1 MCRVTRTA
9 CKQVNW
15 RSLMPKQTSTWPT
28 EPLKKE
34 RRLRV
39 GSLEV
44 GVALDARSA
53 ERVRNSIPYRYVVRP
68 ALNRLSGARNGHNGN
83 GHAATVDDPTVYKAG
98 RIIDKP
104 LAQLTDAATPEA
116 RAIIEKI
123 SGYQWYHTIDL
134 GHGVST
140 PGYVDHRA
148 QLPFYHLPE
157 DMTGMRVLDVA
168 TFDGFWAFEFER
180 RGAEVV
186 AIDVASMRDIDIP
199 TNWLDEFDNSG
210 VDHEMGVGFRIAKEI
225 RGSKVQR
232 EICSVYDASPER
244 LGTFDMVFCSDLLIH
259 LRDPLRAMEA
269 IWTVTKGFA
278 VFADVYHPDL
288 DAFKG
293 NALAQFARAG
303 SGRSD
308 VWWRPNI
315 TCYQVWAQLARFS
328 RMEEKS
334 RFVLQANFQDPIPK
348 VVFHAYR

>member
-1 MCRVTRTA
+1 
-9 CKQVNW
+9 
-15 RSLMPKQTSTWPT
+15 MPKQTSTWPT
-28 EPLKKE
+28 EPLKRE
-34 RRLRV
+34 RKVRL

-44 GVALDARSA
+44 GLAMDAGSA
-53 ERVRNSIPYRYVVRP
+53 ERLRNSLPYRYVVRP
-68 ALNRLSGARNGHNGN
+68 ALSRLSGARNGHNGHNGNGNGHGN
-83 GHAATVDDPTVYKAG
+83 GHALADDISVYKAG
-98 RIIDKP
+98 RPAAKP
-104 LAQLTDAATPEA
+104 IAPLTEPTSPEA
-116 RAIIEKI
+116 RALIEKI

-134 GHGVST
+134 GHGVAT
-140 PGYVDHRA
+140 PGYVDHRS

-180 RGAEVV
+180 RGAEVT

-199 TNWLDEFDNSG
+199 TNWLDEFDKSG
-210 VDHEMGVGFRIAKEI
+210 VNHEMGVGFKIAKEI
-225 RGSKVQR
+225 KGSNVKR

-244 LGTFDMVFCSDLLIH
+244 LGMFDMVFTSDLLIH

-278 VFADVYHPDL
+278 VFADVYHPEL
-288 DAFKG
+288 EAFTG

-308 VWWRPNI
+308 VWWRPN
-315 TCYQVWAQLARFS
+315 TTTYRVWAQLARFS

-334 RFVLQANFQDPIPK
+334 RFVLQAHFQDPIPK